1 MLDFRLVGPY
11 TGRQTLLSIWRHN
24 PTHKRIQA
32 LISMPCLPPW
42 SAPARAEKEEVIK
55 IRLVENVF
63 EGSHTGGK
71 ESVD

>member
-1 MLDFRLVGPY
+1 
-11 TGRQTLLSIWRHN
+11 
-24 PTHKRIQA
+24 
-32 LISMPCLPPW
+32 MPCLPPW
-42 SAPARAEKEEVIK
+42 SAPARTEKEEVIK

>member
-1 MLDFRLVGPY
+1 
-11 TGRQTLLSIWRHN
+11 
-24 PTHKRIQA
+24 
-32 LISMPCLPPW
+32 MPWLPPW